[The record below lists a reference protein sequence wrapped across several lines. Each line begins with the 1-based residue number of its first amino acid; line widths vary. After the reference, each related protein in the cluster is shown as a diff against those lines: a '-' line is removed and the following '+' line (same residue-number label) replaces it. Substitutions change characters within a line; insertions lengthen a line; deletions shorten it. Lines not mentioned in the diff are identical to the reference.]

1 MATSTKDERK
11 CFYAK
16 SRREWRRW
24 LTKNHQSEKFVWLI
38 IHHKESKTPS
48 VYYNEAVEEALCFGW
63 IDSKGNKRD
72 SESFYLFFA
81 QRNPKSNWSKI
92 NRERVEKM
100 TTQGLMT
107 ASGQKLIDLAK
118 MNGTWTA
125 MEEIDNLIIPAD
137 LKKIF
142 VKNKKASK
150 NFEAFPPSSKKIILN
165 WILSAK
171 RQETREQRIRQ
182 TVELA
187 AKNLKANHYRQ

>member
-16 SRREWRRW
+16 SRKEWRKW
-24 LTKNHQSEKFVWLI
+24 LMKNHQSEKFVWLI

-81 QRNPKSNWSKI
+81 QRNPKSNWSKL
-92 NRERVEKM
+92 NKERVEKM
-100 TTQGLMT
+100 TAQGLMT

-125 MEEIDNLIIPAD
+125 MEEIDNLVIPAD
-137 LKKIF
+137 LKKMF
-142 VKNKKASK
+142 ARNKKASK
-150 NFEAFPPSSKKIILN
+150 NFEAFSTSSKKIILN
-165 WILSAK
+165 WILTAK
-171 RQETREQRIRQ
+171 RAETREQRIKQ
-182 TVELA
+182 AVELA
-187 AKNLKANHYRQ
+187 TKNIKANHYRQ